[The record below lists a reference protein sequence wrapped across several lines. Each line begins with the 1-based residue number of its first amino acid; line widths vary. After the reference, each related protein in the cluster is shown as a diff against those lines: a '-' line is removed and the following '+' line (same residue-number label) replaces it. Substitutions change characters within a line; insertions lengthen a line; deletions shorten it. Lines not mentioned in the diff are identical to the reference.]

1 MTGLVRISEAASL
14 ALHALGVM
22 ARSPQRWT
30 TERLAEVLRAST
42 HHLAKVMQRLVKAGL
57 LRSVRGPHGGFEL
70 TRPPEEITLA
80 EIYQAIEGPLPTAG
94 CLLGEPICRNGA
106 ANCMLG
112 DLVNM
117 VHREVH
123 DYLSH
128 TTLQRM
134 AQALDLVTISA
145 PGDGGS
151 QSLDP
156 PCQFTPLS

>member
-22 ARSPQRWT
+22 ARCPQRWT
-30 TERLAEVLRAST
+30 TERLAQILRAST

-70 TRPPEEITLA
+70 TRMPEEITLA
-80 EIYQAIEGPLPTAG
+80 EIYQAVEGPLPGAG

-123 DYLSH
+123 DYLSR
-128 TTLQRM
+128 TTLRRM
-134 AQALDLVTISA
+134 AEALDLVTLSPLGQDAGAYLQA
-145 PGDGGS
+145 PS
-151 QSLDP
+151 QINVG
-156 PCQFTPLS
+156 